1 MLALFVS
8 IPLITLEV
16 DPSERQSACK
26 VDFNISLHNFFK
38 GPQKRNN
45 KGEDEHKTQNQN
57 QR

>member
-26 VDFNISLHNFFK
+26 VDFKISLNNFFK
-38 GPQKRNN
+38 GPQKR
-45 KGEDEHKTQNQN
+45 K
-57 QR
+57 